1 MKAAGRTDRGKVREL
16 NEDTFGYNDCLFV
29 VADGMG
35 GHQAGEVAS
44 AIAVETILK
53 ANLNGDIKVAL
64 KKTLALANQNILKQA
79 EENIELTG
87 MGTTVAVLYLEN
99 GLAYVTNIGDSRVY
113 YLSDNELKLL
123 TNDHSLVNELV
134 KTGEIT
140 VEEAKSHP
148 KRNILTQALG
158 SNGTMDPE
166 IIKIEIN
173 KGDKFLLCS
182 DGLTGSVS
190 ETSIQELMTQ
200 MIDPEIIVDQL
211 INSAN
216 EFGGGDNITVVLVE
230 IN

>member
-1 MKAAGRTDRGKVREL
+1 MKAAGRTDRGKVRKL

-53 ANLNGDIKVAL
+53 ANLTGDIKAAL
-64 KKTLALANQNILKQA
+64 KKTLALANQTIFTQA
-79 EENIELTG
+79 EKNTELTG

-99 GLAYVTNIGDSRVY
+99 DLAYVTNIGDSRVY
-113 YLSDNELKLL
+113 YLSNNKLNQL
-123 TNDHSLVNELV
+123 TSDHSLVNELV
-134 KTGEIT
+134 KNGEIT

-148 KRNILTQALG
+148 QRNILTQALG
-158 SNGTMDPE
+158 SNDTLDPE
-166 IIKIEIN
+166 IIKLKIN

-182 DGLTGSVS
+182 DGLTSSVS
-190 ETSIQELMTQ
+190 ETLIKELISQ
-200 MIDPEIIVDQL
+200 KIDLEIIVDQL

-216 EFGGGDNITVVLVE
+216 EFGGADNITVVLVE
-230 IN
+230 I

>member
-53 ANLNGDIKVAL
+53 ANLTGDITAAL
-64 KKTLALANQNILKQA
+64 KKTLALANQTIFAQA
-79 EENIELTG
+79 EKNTQLTG
-87 MGTTVAVLYLEN
+87 MGTTVAVLYLDN
-99 GLAYVTNIGDSRVY
+99 NLAYVTNIGDSRVY
-113 YLSDNELKLL
+113 YLSNNKLNQL
-123 TNDHSLVNELV
+123 TSDHSLVNELV
-134 KTGEIT
+134 KNGEIT

-148 KRNILTQALG
+148 QRNILTQALG
-158 SNGTMDPE
+158 SNDTLDPE
-166 IIKIEIN
+166 IIKLEIN

-182 DGLTGSVS
+182 DGLTSSVS
-190 ETSIQELMTQ
+190 ETLIEELISQ
-200 MIDPEIIVDQL
+200 KIDPEIIVDQL

-216 EFGGGDNITVVLVE
+216 EFGGADNITVVLVE
-230 IN
+230 I

>member
-1 MKAAGRTDRGKVREL
+1 MKAAGRTDRGKVREI

-53 ANLNGDIKVAL
+53 ANLTGDIKAAL
-64 KKTLALANQNILKQA
+64 KKTLALANQTIFTQA
-79 EENIELTG
+79 EKKTELTG

-99 GLAYVTNIGDSRVY
+99 DLAYVTNIGDSRVY
-113 YLSDNELKLL
+113 YLSDNKLNQL
-123 TNDHSLVNELV
+123 TSDHSLVNELV
-134 KTGEIT
+134 KNGEIT

-148 KRNILTQALG
+148 QRNILTQALG
-158 SNGTMDPE
+158 SNDTLDPE
-166 IIKIEIN
+166 IIRLEIN

-190 ETSIQELMTQ
+190 ETLIEELMSQ
-200 MIDPEIIVDQL
+200 KIDLEIIVDQL
-211 INSAN
+211 INLAN
-216 EFGGGDNITVVLVE
+216 EFGGVDNITAVLVE
-230 IN
+230 I